1 MPEKPGKTPEQEK
14 PAYFLTA
21 QFQDEAVAEAAY
33 LDAQKVIYDDE
44 KCNLSVFRFL
54 NVPDGSWYVVA
65 LGEVPSPLTQENLQ
79 AKLKEG
85 REAELPPEIVR
96 GLVQRRLE
104 QIKLGSW
111 VERHYRPAENRS
123 NRAAPKRHKKRR
135 RHK

>member
-21 QFQDEAVAEAAY
+21 QFQDGAVAEAAY

-54 NVPDGSWYVVA
+54 NIPDGAWYIVA
-65 LGEVPSPLTQENLQ
+65 LGEVPSPLTQENLR

-85 REAELPPEIVR
+85 KSAELPPEIA
-96 GLVQRRLE
+96 GELMQRRLE
-104 QIKLGSW
+104 QTKLGPW
-111 VERHYRPAENRS
+111 VERHYRKPENRS